1 VLNGE
6 RGLEMAKKLTV
17 KDLAGKKLSKEQSS
31 KAKGGNKPRI
41 TCLSGR
47 KLG

>member
-1 VLNGE
+1 
-6 RGLEMAKKLTV
+6 MAKKLTV

-31 KAKGGNKPRI
+31 KVKGGKPRV